1 MRTINK
7 FQCQTFKR
15 RNQKIRLLKN
25 ENPVELCVLCGET
38 LKTNRTY
45 DTGISI
51 TASAGASGKQ

>member
-1 MRTINK
+1 MYDRIKNL
-7 FQCQTFKR
+7 
-15 RNQKIRLLKN
+15 RL
-25 ENPVELCVLCGET
+25 T